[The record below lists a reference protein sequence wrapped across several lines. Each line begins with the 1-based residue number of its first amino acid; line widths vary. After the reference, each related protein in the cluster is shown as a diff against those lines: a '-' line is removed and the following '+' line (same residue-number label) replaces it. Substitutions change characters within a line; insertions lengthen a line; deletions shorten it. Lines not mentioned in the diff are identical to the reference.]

1 MEAGA
6 SDHLANF
13 ELTQEMVKSQEEA
26 FQKQLADMVGEKH
39 GKLHREYQALLQNDL
54 GDPLPL
60 VLRAGQERPE
70 KACPSSASRAM
81 CCCVLPRQA

>member
-1 MEAGA
+1 
-6 SDHLANF
+6 
-13 ELTQEMVKSQEEA
+13 MVKSQEEA

-70 KACPSSASRAM
+70 DLKACPSSASRAM
-81 CCCVLPRQA
+81 CCCVPPRQA

>member
-1 MEAGA
+1 
-6 SDHLANF
+6 
-13 ELTQEMVKSQEEA
+13 MVKSQEEA

-39 GKLHREYQALLQNDL
+39 GKLHWEYQALLQDHL

-70 KACPSSASRAM
+70 D
-81 CCCVLPRQA
+81 LI